1 MDLPASLNPVARRV
15 ATHLF
20 SVRPEFQAGLDVLD
34 GGHFEASIR
43 APDGSQAGALVV
55 RTVDDG
61 HIWVHFAPPRMW
73 YSVPMN
79 TRPTGQIIPWPSP
92 GGASVVDA

>member
-15 ATHLF
+15 AAHLLV
-20 SVRPEFQAGLDVLD
+20 VRPEFQVGLDVLD

-73 YSVPMN
+73 YSVADEHEADWSDTPVAES
-79 TRPTGQIIPWPSP
+79 R
-92 GGASVVDA
+92 GGERH